1 MGALLQTASAF
12 RIRICILGAAPH
24 SVSVFRIRIPY
35 FTSVF
40 WVQLR
45 IPYLYAVPHICI
57 LGADPYS
64 VSVFRIRIYILGAD
78 PYSVFIFRIRIC
90 ILRADPYSVSVFR
103 IRIPYFGR
111 RSVFR
116 IRILYPYPCI
126 AWERSECEER
136 DACVVGPVRDHHA
149 S

>member
-1 MGALLQTASAF
+1 MIGIRIVGALLQTASAF

-78 PYSVFIFRIRIC
+78 PYSVFVFRIRIC
-90 ILRADPYSVSVFR
+90 IWAQIRIPYLYSVSVFR
-103 IRIPYFGR
+103 ILGAAPYSV
-111 RSVFR
+111 SVFC
-116 IRILYPYPCI
+116 IRILVSLGK
-126 AWERSECEER
+126 ERR
-136 DACVVGPVRDHHA
+136 HGPRRRSSGHR
-149 S
+149 